1 MSDDCSAM
9 ADISGDI
16 SASVTRQAE
25 PLRQRHGARYFAI
38 QMSNSI
44 MVNDQELNLDDR
56 ETVVGLCD
64 QLFHLLMSVATDV
77 MYVLGEA
84 STKLARLSAPMESS
98 TVRAG
103 MTFPMLQGVEPLC
116 RLRWSTF
123 FCVSASPICPS
134 RRKPVA
140 RGRRRL
146 FDEPAEP
153 LGGSE

>member
-1 MSDDCSAM
+1 MGS
-9 ADISGDI
+9 
-16 SASVTRQAE
+16 
-25 PLRQRHGARYFAI
+25 
-38 QMSNSI
+38 
-44 MVNDQELNLDDR
+44 DQELNPDDR
-56 ETVVGLCD
+56 EIVIGLCD
-64 QLFHLLMSVATDV
+64 QLFHLLMSVEIDV
-77 MYVLGEA
+77 THVLDEA
-84 STKLARLSAPMESS
+84 STKLARLPAPMESS

-103 MTFPMLQGVEPLC
+103 ITFSMLQGVEPLC

-140 RGRRRL
+140 RGRRKL